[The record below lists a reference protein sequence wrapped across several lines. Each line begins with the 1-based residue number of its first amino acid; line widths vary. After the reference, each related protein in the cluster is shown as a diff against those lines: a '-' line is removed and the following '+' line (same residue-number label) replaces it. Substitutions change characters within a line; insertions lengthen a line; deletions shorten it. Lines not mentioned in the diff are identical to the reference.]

1 LKDQWCIPPEQNA
14 AFVCAMEDVLDV
26 YERPYNPKRPVVG
39 LDEKPFLLTRRHLT
53 GRSRCQL
60 IRDVLQPINP
70 KPGQIK
76 REDYEYERLGTANLF
91 GWVEPLTGN
100 RDVWVTERRTKLDYA
115 HALKRLSE
123 AFPDAEVIVVVQDNL
138 NTHTRAALYEA
149 FPAAEARALARR
161 FEFHFTP
168 KHGSWLNVQEL
179 EWSALARQALGERV
193 GDVVALAGV
202 AEQWVTDRRARAVR
216 IDWQFRSV
224 DAVVKLKRLYPVFTV

>member
-1 LKDQWCIPPEQNA
+1 
-14 AFVCAMEDVLDV
+14 MEDVLDV
-26 YERPYNPKRPVVG
+26 YERPYNPARPVVG
-39 LDEKPFLLTRRHLT
+39 LDEKP
-53 GRSRCQL
+53 CQL

-70 KPGQIK
+70 KPGQVK

-123 AFPDAEVIVVVQDNL
+123 AFPDAEVIVLVQDNL
-138 NTHTRAALYEA
+138 NTHTKAALYEA

-179 EWSALARQALGERV
+179 EWSALARQALRERV
-193 GDVVALAGV
+193 GDVVALTAV
-202 AEQWVTDRRARAVR
+202 AERWVTDRRVRAVR

-224 DAVVKLKRLYPVFTV
+224 DAQIKLKRLYPTFTV

>member
-1 LKDQWCIPPEQNA
+1 
-14 AFVCAMEDVLDV
+14 MEDVLDV

-39 LDEKPFLLTRRHLT
+39 LDEKP
-53 GRSRCQL
+53 CQL

-70 KPGQIK
+70 KPGQVK

-123 AFPDAEVIVVVQDNL
+123 AFPDAEVIVLVQDNL
-138 NTHTRAALYEA
+138 NTHTKAALYEA
-149 FPAAEARALARR
+149 FPAAEARALAKR

-179 EWSALARQALGERV
+179 EWSALARQALRERV
-193 GDVVALAGV
+193 GDAGALAGV
-202 AEQWVTDRRARAVR
+202 AQRWVEDRRARAVR

-224 DAVVKLKRLYPVFTV
+224 DAQIKLKRLYPIFTV

>member
-1 LKDQWCIPPEQNA
+1 
-14 AFVCAMEDVLDV
+14 MEDVLDV
-26 YERPYNPKRPVVG
+26 YERPYNPARPVVG
-39 LDEKPFLLTRRHLT
+39 LDEKP
-53 GRSRCQL
+53 CQL

-70 KPGQIK
+70 KPGQVK

-123 AFPDAEVIVVVQDNL
+123 AFPDAEVIVLVQDNL
-138 NTHTRAALYEA
+138 NTHTKAALYEA
-149 FPAAEARALARR
+149 FSPAEARALARR

-179 EWSALARQALGERV
+179 EWSALARQALRERV
-193 GDVVALAGV
+193 GDAVALAGV
-202 AEQWVTDRRARAVR
+202 AERWVTDRRARAVR

-224 DAVVKLKRLYPVFTV
+224 DAQIKLKRLYPVFTV

>member
-1 LKDQWCIPPEQNA
+1 
-14 AFVCAMEDVLDV
+14 MEDVLDV
-26 YERPYNPKRPVVG
+26 YERPYNPARPVVG
-39 LDEKPFLLTRRHLT
+39 LDEKP
-53 GRSRCQL
+53 CQL

-70 KPGQIK
+70 KSGQVK

-123 AFPDAEVIVVVQDNL
+123 AFPDAEVIVLVQDNL
-138 NTHTRAALYEA
+138 NTHTKAALYEA

-179 EWSALARQALGERV
+179 EWSALARQALRERV
-193 GDVVALAGV
+193 GDVLALTAV
-202 AEQWVTDRRARAVR
+202 AERWVTDRRVRAVR

-224 DAVVKLKRLYPVFTV
+224 DAQIKLKRLYPIFTV

>member
-1 LKDQWCIPPEQNA
+1 
-14 AFVCAMEDVLDV
+14 MEDVLDV
-26 YERPYNPKRPVVG
+26 YERPYNPARPVVG
-39 LDEKPFLLTRRHLT
+39 LDEK
-53 GRSRCQL
+53 SCQL

-70 KPGQIK
+70 KPGQVK

-100 RDVWVTERRTKLDYA
+100 RDVWLTERRTKIDYA

-123 AFPDAEVIVVVQDNL
+123 AFPDAEVIVLVQDNL
-138 NTHTRAALYEA
+138 NTHTKAALYEA

-179 EWSALARQALGERV
+179 EWSALARQALRERV
-193 GDVVALAGV
+193 GDVVALAG
-202 AEQWVTDRRARAVR
+202 AALRWVTDRRVRAVR

-224 DAVVKLKRLYPVFTV
+224 DAAVKLKRLYPVFTV

>member
-1 LKDQWCIPPEQNA
+1 
-14 AFVCAMEDVLDV
+14 MEDVLDV

-39 LDEKPFLLTRRHLT
+39 LDEKP
-53 GRSRCQL
+53 CQL

-115 HALKRLSE
+115 HVLKRLSE

-138 NTHTRAALYEA
+138 NTHTKAVLYEA
-149 FPAAEARALARR
+149 FPAEEARALARR

-179 EWSALARQALGERV
+179 EWSALACQALRERV
-193 GDVVALAGV
+193 GDAVVLAGV
-202 AEQWVTDRRARAVR
+202 TDRWVTDRWVTDRRARVVR

-224 DAVVKLKRLYPVFTV
+224 DAVVKLKRLYPVFSE

>member
-1 LKDQWCIPPEQNA
+1 
-14 AFVCAMEDVLDV
+14 MEDVLDV
-26 YERPYNPKRPVVG
+26 YERPYNPARPVVG

-70 KPGQIK
+70 KPGQVK

-123 AFPDAEVIVVVQDNL
+123 AFPDAEVIVLVQDNL
-138 NTHTRAALYEA
+138 NTHTKAALYEA

-168 KHGSWLNVQEL
+168 KRPCP
-179 EWSALARQALGERV
+179 SAPQAIQAR
-193 GDVVALAGV
+193 
-202 AEQWVTDRRARAVR
+202 
-216 IDWQFRSV
+216 
-224 DAVVKLKRLYPVFTV
+224 

>member
-1 LKDQWCIPPEQNA
+1 
-14 AFVCAMEDVLDV
+14 MEDVLDV
-26 YERPYNPKRPVVG
+26 YERPYNPARPVVG

-70 KPGQIK
+70 KPGQVK

-123 AFPDAEVIVVVQDNL
+123 AFPDAEVIVLVQDNL
-138 NTHTRAALYEA
+138 NTHTKAALYEA
-149 FPAAEARALARR
+149 FPPAEARALARR

-179 EWSALARQALGERV
+179 EWSALARQALRERV
-193 GDVVALAGV
+193 GDVVALTAV
-202 AEQWVTDRRARAVR
+202 AERWVTDRRARAVR

-224 DAVVKLKRLYPVFTV
+224 DAQIKLKRLYPIFTV